1 MADIPSTRQEQAY
14 SPTARRFHWWT
25 VVFILIQV
33 PVGIYM
39 AYRGNTLGIF
49 DGFTNFLYSSHK
61 TLGIVIFIVVVWRLI
76 YRLVHGAPPP
86 EPTLVWW
93 QRIGAEFNHWGLYA
107 LLLLVP
113 ILGYIGVSLYPALGL
128 FGVVT
133 LPGIVAPNQEAAST
147 AFYYHSLA
155 AIVLVL
161 LVAMH
166 VGAAL
171 FHYLIRKDGVL
182 ARMLP
187 SAGRRD
193 GK

>member
-1 MADIPSTRQEQAY
+1 MSTRQEQAY

-25 VVFILIQV
+25 VVFVLIQV

-49 DGFTNFLYSSHK
+49 DGLTNFLYSSHK
-61 TLGIVIFIVVVWRLI
+61 TLGIVIFIVVAWRLI

-86 EPTLVWW
+86 EPTLAWW
-93 QRIGAEFNHWGLYA
+93 QRIGAELNHWGLYA

-113 ILGYIGVSLYPALGL
+113 VLGYVGVSLYPALGL
-128 FGVVT
+128 FDVVT
-133 LPGIVAPNQEAAST
+133 LPGIVAPNQAA
-147 AFYYHSLA
+147 AGAVFFYHWLA
-155 AIVLVL
+155 AVVLVL